1 MKTAV
6 LMRLIVDLVE
16 EIVVEDNALDRD
28 AFIYKVNE
36 FDTYALVEALQ
47 SKGDGSVDVY
57 ILDGD
62 GADQALHEAK
72 ARGADNLFKVTI
84 DGYDDD
90 RELSTKEVAKAFA
103 QVLKDKNYDVIV
115 TGIQGVSDLD
125 GLSAGLVASELGV
138 PSINV
143 VNRVDPA
150 DGGKVTVF
158 KEFAGGVLA
167 EYEVDTPVVLGMQ
180 TSREPPSYI
189 PVSKIRKMA
198 ADATIEEM
206 SVSVPDVSKSAV
218 TGYSLPESSSH
229 AEMIEGDMD
238 EQIDKF
244 IALLKEKGI
253 VS

>member
-1 MKTAV
+1 MKIAV

-28 AFIYKVNE
+28 EFIYKTNE
-36 FDTYALVEALQ
+36 FDTYSLVEALAA
-47 SKGDGSVDVY
+47 KGDGSVDVY

-62 GADQALHEAK
+62 GADGALHEAK

-90 RELSTKEVAKAFA
+90 RELSTKEVAKAYA
-103 QVLKDKNYDVIV
+103 QVLKDKGYDVIL

-125 GLSAGLVASELGV
+125 GLLAGLVASELGV

-143 VNRVDPA
+143 VNRFDPL

-158 KEFAGGVLA
+158 KEFAGGVQA
-167 EYEVDTPVVLGMQ
+167 EYEVETPVVLGVQ

-198 ADATIEEM
+198 ADANVEEV
-206 SVSVPDVSKSAV
+206 SVSVPDVIKSNV
-218 TGYSLPESSSH
+218 TSYSLPESSSH
-229 AEMIEGDMD
+229 AEMIGGKME
-238 EQIDKF
+238 EQVDKL
-244 IALLKEKGI
+244 IALLKEKGVI
-253 VS
+253 S